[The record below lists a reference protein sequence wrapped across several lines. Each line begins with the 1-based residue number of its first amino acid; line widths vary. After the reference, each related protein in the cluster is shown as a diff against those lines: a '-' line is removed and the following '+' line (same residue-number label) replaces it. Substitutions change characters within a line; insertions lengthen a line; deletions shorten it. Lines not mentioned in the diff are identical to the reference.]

1 LPIAAKFRAFG
12 WEYRQIGRNID
23 TEPFKSVGLVA
34 GTTPNIR
41 SPFDIDYAG
50 FRSSLEHRVLA
61 PSRAATRRKARLQG
75 ESYECALHEMA
86 E

>member
-34 GTTPNIR
+34 GATPNIR

-50 FRSSLEHRVLA
+50 FRSSLD
-61 PSRAATRRKARLQG
+61 SRHQAALRLV
-75 ESYECALHEMA
+75 ERMLRS
-86 E
+86 